1 MTVMEAP
8 SKRTKRKQA
17 PVSRPFPPKQGNWN
31 YDAYTQLPDNGM
43 RYEVIGGELFMSPAP
58 RPKHQDAILNLSYL
72 FTGWVKKNK
81 SGKIYIAPID
91 VRLPDLADPVQPD
104 ILFIR
109 KDNLSII
116 KDQFIEGIPDLTVE
130 IFSPGSKGYDSR
142 KKFELYAQA
151 GVKEYWMVDP
161 DACTVDIYVLRG
173 EAYALL
179 GHFTAA
185 DEAYSEVLDGFSV
198 PVREICGT

>member
-58 RPKHQDAILNLSYL
+58 RPKHQITSYELGFSFGVFVKQHKLGRIL
-72 FTGWVKKNK
+72 T
-81 SGKIYIAPID
+81 APID

>member
-1 MTVMEAP
+1 MEAP
-8 SKRTKRKQA
+8 SKKNKRKKA
-17 PVSRPFPPKQGNWN
+17 PVVRQFPPKQGAWN
-31 YDAYTQLPDNGM
+31 YEAYTHLPDNGM
-43 RYEVIGGELFMSPAP
+43 RYEVIGGELFMRPAP
-58 RPKHQDAILNLSYL
+58 RTKHQIASAELQFALTL
-72 FTGWVKKNK
+72 FVKQHKL
-81 SGKIYIAPID
+81 GRVLYAPID

-109 KDNLSII
+109 TDNLSII

-161 DACTVDIYVLRG
+161 DACTVEIYVLRG

-179 GHFTAA
+179 GQFTAA
-185 DEAYSEVLDGFSV
+185 DEAYSEVLNGFSV
-198 PVREICGT
+198 PVREICAS

>member
-179 GHFTAA
+179 GHFTAD